1 MRTTTITH
9 GRRTTEVHYF
19 ETRFFEVDGRQFEI
33 VGTESTGQ
41 GAMDSIHQVKGT
53 TETKAMKHKTLV
65 KLYQAGRLKAVMP

>member
-9 GRRTTEVHYF
+9 GRRTTEVTYF
-19 ETRFFEVDGRQFEI
+19 ETRFFEVDGRRFEI

-41 GAMDSIHQVKGT
+41 GAMDAVHQVKGT
-53 TETKAMKHKTLV
+53 TETKAMKHRALV